1 MKRSILFVPSLIA
14 ILAASSVV
22 QANSLETTQ
31 WSEEL
36 KYDMSAMKQE
46 AIVSINQENAK
57 AIEERDAKLVKHIK
71 EEQEQL
77 VHIKCQK
84 VDQTKS

>member
-1 MKRSILFVPSLIA
+1 
-14 ILAASSVV
+14 
-22 QANSLETTQ
+22 
-31 WSEEL
+31 
-36 KYDMSAMKQE
+36 MSAMKQE